1 MDKVNV
7 DKVVTILCALLFM
20 LAVASLFASCG
31 QVRYVATSSQH
42 LELEKNVV
50 HDTIQVT
57 RVVRERVVE
66 KEKDSTTVVV
76 DDKGQEK
83 SRDRIRER
91 FIFVENQDSVN
102 FYRSMADSLLSI
114 VTDSI
119 EKPVVVERT
128 LSAWEQWRQ
137 EWGMDKWLFI
147 GAMCAIILGIFE
159 KRK

>member
-1 MDKVNV
+1 MEKINV
-7 DKVVTILCALLFM
+7 DKVITILCALLFM
-20 LAVASLFASCG
+20 LAVASLFVSCG

-76 DDKGQEK
+76 DDKGEEK

-102 FYRSMADSLLSI
+102 FYRSMADSLLTI

-119 EKPVVVERT
+119 EKPVVVERP
-128 LSAWEQWRQ
+128 LSKWQQWRQ
-137 EWGMDKWLFI
+137 KWGEITLLFI
-147 GAMCAIILGIFE
+147 GIIFAFILGKIE
-159 KRK
+159 KRE

>member
-42 LELEKNVV
+42 LELGKNVV

-83 SRDRIRER
+83 SRDRIREK

-114 VTDSI
+114 VSDSI
-119 EKPVVVERT
+119 QKPLVVERP
-128 LSAWEQWRQ
+128 LSAWQQWRQ
-137 EWGMDKWLFI
+137 EWGMDKLLFI
-147 GAMCAIILGIFE
+147 GAMCAIVLGIFE
-159 KRK
+159 KKK

>member
-1 MDKVNV
+1 MEKVNV
-7 DKVVTILCALLFM
+7 DKVVTILCALLFL

-42 LELEKNVV
+42 LELEKSVV

-66 KEKDSTTVVV
+66 KEKDSTTVVL
-76 DDKGQEK
+76 DEKGQEK

-102 FYRSMADSLLSI
+102 FYRSMADSLLTI

-119 EKPVVVERT
+119 EKPVVIERP
-128 LSAWEQWRQ
+128 LSKWQQWRQ
-137 EWGMDKWLFI
+137 KWGEIAMLFI
-147 GAMCAIILGIFE
+147 GIMCAIILGKIE

>member
-1 MDKVNV
+1 MDKNNV
-7 DKVVTILCALLFM
+7 DKVVTILCALLFV
-20 LAVASLFASCG
+20 LAVASLFTSCG

-42 LELEKNVV
+42 LKLEKNVV

-91 FIFVENQDSVN
+91 FVFVENQDSVN
-102 FYRSMADSLLSI
+102 YYRSMADSLLSI
-114 VTDSI
+114 LSDSI
-119 EKPVVVERT
+119 EKPVIVERP
-128 LSAWEQWRQ
+128 LSKWQQWRLK
-137 EWGMDKWLFI
+137 WGDNTLLFVGVIFAFFI
-147 GAMCAIILGIFE
+147 GVVG
-159 KRK
+159 KKK

>member
-1 MDKVNV
+1 M
-7 DKVVTILCALLFM
+7 CALLFM

-31 QVRYVATSSQH
+31 QVRYVATNSQH
-42 LELEKNVV
+42 LELEKSVV

-57 RVVRERVVE
+57 RVVRERVIE

-76 DDKGQEK
+76 DDKGEEK

-102 FYRSMADSLLSI
+102 FYRSKADSLLSI
-114 VTDSI
+114 VSDSI
-119 EKPVVVERT
+119 QKPLVVERP
-128 LSAWEQWRQ
+128 LSAWQQWRQ
-137 EWGMDKWLFI
+137 EWGMDKLLFI
-147 GAMCAIILGIFE
+147 GAMCAIVLGIFE

>member
-1 MDKVNV
+1 MEKINV
-7 DKVVTILCALLFM
+7 DKVVTILCALLFI
-20 LAVASLFASCG
+20 LAVASLFTSCG

-57 RVVRERVVE
+57 RVVRERVIE

-119 EKPVVVERT
+119 QKPLVVERP
-128 LSAWEQWRQ
+128 LSAWQQWRKK
-137 EWGMDKWLFI
+137 WGEITALFI
-147 GAMCAIILGIFE
+147 GIMFAFILGIVE